1 MTKWDYDVSQN
12 FNILTQVTP
21 LVKSTKTKP
30 ELAIK
35 NRLIY
40 PVTDDPENWEC
51 AMKWSVK
58 KTGGYFDQLTSPAA
72 CEQEP
77 LTMSLTISPPV
88 TRQHV

>member
-1 MTKWDYDVSQN
+1 MSQN

-40 PVTDDPENWEC
+40 PVTDDPEN
-51 AMKWSVK
+51 
-58 KTGGYFDQLTSPAA
+58 
-72 CEQEP
+72 
-77 LTMSLTISPPV
+77 
-88 TRQHV
+88 